1 MYELRQYHTYILAS
15 KPNGLLYTGF
25 SGDLKS
31 RMNQHINEEYG
42 GFTKKYYVKRLVYY
56 EMFEDPSEG
65 IRREKCLKKWNR
77 KWKIELIEKYNPEWI
92 DLFVDGEILPLPIE
106 KSQ

>member
-31 RMNQHINEEYG
+31 RMNQHINEEYE
-42 GFTKKYYVKRLVYY
+42 GFTKKYYNEFNNSMILSGYLKISSANLFNIYRKTKRPNKALSY
-56 EMFEDPSEG
+56 
-65 IRREKCLKKWNR
+65 
-77 KWKIELIEKYNPEWI
+77 
-92 DLFVDGEILPLPIE
+92 
-106 KSQ
+106 

>member
-31 RMNQHINEEYG
+31 RMNQHVNEEYE
-42 GFTKKYYVKRLVYY
+42 GFTKKYYNEFNNSMILSGD
-56 EMFEDPSEG
+56 F
-65 IRREKCLKKWNR
+65 
-77 KWKIELIEKYNPEWI
+77 KISST
-92 DLFVDGEILPLPIE
+92 DLFNMYRKTKRPNKAL
-106 KSQ
+106 SH